1 LQSASSLE
9 DLMDKWEAELKLV
22 GSGTPSVIPFLDL
35 SVYDMRN
42 AALSI
47 DCQYCRAHMLLEA
60 DEISTVLG
68 KLRTDGNTVHSHGLL
83 ERGHA
88 LLTSFRII
96 VNVLLGGLRRA
107 GVL

>member
-1 LQSASSLE
+1 MQSASSLE

-22 GSGTPSVIPFLDL
+22 GLGTPSVIPFLDL

-47 DCQYCRAHMLLEA
+47 DCPYCRAHMLLEA
-60 DEISTVLG
+60 DEISTVLA
-68 KLRTDGNTVHSHGLL
+68 KLRADGNTVHSHGLL
-83 ERGHA
+83 ERAHA

-107 GVL
+107 GLL

>member
-1 LQSASSLE
+1 
-9 DLMDKWEAELKLV
+9 MDKWETELKVV

-47 DCQYCRAHMLLEA
+47 DCPYCRAHMLLEA

-68 KLRTDGNTVHSHGLL
+68 RIKGDGNTVHSHGLV
-83 ERGHA
+83 ERAHA

-107 GVL
+107 GLL